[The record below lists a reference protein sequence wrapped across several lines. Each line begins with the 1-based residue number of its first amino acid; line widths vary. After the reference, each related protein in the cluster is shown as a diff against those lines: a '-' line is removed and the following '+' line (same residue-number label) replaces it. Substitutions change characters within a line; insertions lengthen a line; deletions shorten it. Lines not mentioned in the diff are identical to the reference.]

1 MCVFVLCT
9 YVGAGAGEVHHA
21 QRALLGDQ
29 HGVRPDAQGG
39 EPALHHEDGGLELHC
54 KLAPPAGQACRT
66 ANGHEKLKALQFS
79 SLCSTE

>member
-39 EPALHHEDGGLELHC
+39 EPALHHEDGGLESFIASL
-54 KLAPPAGQACRT
+54 L
-66 ANGHEKLKALQFS
+66 LLQGRHVAQQMGMKS
-79 SLCSTE
+79 

>member
-1 MCVFVLCT
+1 MNNLRCV
-9 YVGAGAGEVHHA
+9 YVGAGAGEVHHT

-54 KLAPPAGQACRT
+54 KLAMQ
-66 ANGHEKLKALQFS
+66 
-79 SLCSTE
+79 STDMKS